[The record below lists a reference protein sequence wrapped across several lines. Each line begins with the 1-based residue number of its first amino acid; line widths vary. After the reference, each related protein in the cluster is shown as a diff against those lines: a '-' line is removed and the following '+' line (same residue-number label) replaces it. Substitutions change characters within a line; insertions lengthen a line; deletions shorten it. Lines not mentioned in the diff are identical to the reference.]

1 MDRTEIPS
9 SGPDLP
15 GPSEG
20 GGTDRHGPPGAGGSQ
35 SKLSP
40 VLFWV
45 LVAAVLFRVV
55 TTVTDKDRK
64 GSGEGL
70 VHWQPHEGAPAL
82 AARAG
87 KPILYDF
94 TAAWCVPCH
103 RLDTEAWG
111 DDTVAE
117 KVNAGFIPARVV
129 DRQRE
134 DGKNTASIQELQR
147 RYGIQAFPTLVITD
161 ANGREIA
168 RSEGF
173 RDKDNITRFLS
184 ESHPAP
190 AAAVSGT
197 GN

>member
-1 MDRTEIPS
+1 MDKTEKTPPS
-9 SGPDLP
+9 
-15 GPSEG
+15 
-20 GGTDRHGPPGAGGSQ
+20 GSQ

-40 VLFWV
+40 ILFWV

-55 TTVTDKDRK
+55 TTVTDRDKK
-64 GSGEGL
+64 GAGEGL
-70 VHWQPHEGAPAL
+70 VHWQQYESAPAL

-103 RLDTEAWG
+103 RLDKEAWG
-111 DDTVAE
+111 DDGIAG
-117 KVNAGFIPARVV
+117 KVNARFIPARVV

-134 DGKNTASIQELQR
+134 DGKNSASIEDLQR
-147 RYGIQAFPTLVITD
+147 SYGIQAFPTLIIAD
-161 ANGREIA
+161 PSGREIA

-173 RDKDNITRFLS
+173 RDKESVIKFLDQS
-184 ESHPAP
+184 RSAP
-190 AAAVSGT
+190 AAAASGP

>member
-1 MDRTEIPS
+1 MDKTEKTPPS
-9 SGPDLP
+9 
-15 GPSEG
+15 
-20 GGTDRHGPPGAGGSQ
+20 GSQ

-40 VLFWV
+40 ILFWV

-64 GSGEGL
+64 GAGEGL
-70 VHWQPHEGAPAL
+70 VHWERHESVPAL

-103 RLDTEAWG
+103 RLDKEAWG
-111 DDTVAE
+111 DDGIAG
-117 KVNAGFIPARVV
+117 KVNSGFIPARVV
-129 DRQRE
+129 DRQSE
-134 DGKNTASIQELQR
+134 DGRNTPQIQDLQR
-147 RYGIQAFPTLVITD
+147 RYGIQAFPTLVIAD
-161 ANGREIA
+161 PSGREIA

-173 RDKDNITRFLS
+173 RDKDSVIRFLD
-184 ESHPAP
+184 ESRSAP
-190 AAAVSGT
+190 AAAASGP

>member
-1 MDRTEIPS
+1 MGKTEK
-9 SGPDLP
+9 
-15 GPSEG
+15 
-20 GGTDRHGPPGAGGSQ
+20 TPPFGSQ

-40 VLFWV
+40 ILFWV

-64 GSGEGL
+64 GAGEGL
-70 VHWQPHEGAPAL
+70 VHWEPHEGAPAL

-103 RLDTEAWG
+103 RLDKEAWG
-111 DDTVAE
+111 DDGIAG
-117 KVNAGFIPARVV
+117 KVNAGFIPARIV

-134 DGKNTASIQELQR
+134 DGRNSASIQDLQKR
-147 RYGIQAFPTLVITD
+147 FRIQAFPTLVIAD
-161 ANGREIA
+161 PSGREIA

-173 RDKDNITRFLS
+173 RDKDSIIKFLDGS
-184 ESHPAP
+184 RSTP
-190 AAAVSGT
+190 AAAVSGP